1 MAYPPLPVAA
11 DFTDDTAAVGVHAD
25 RHNVTA
31 EAVNEVVTEL
41 GPNPKGTFEHV
52 QDRLDD
58 ADSVTAALALQVL
71 PPDPGAVGD
80 LVAFLASSSVGQA
93 PDVVKFNWTEATDPT
108 MAGGLGHYEIQAAL
122 ASDFSGAVSLG
133 KFYKPAAY
141 YPAAGMFAGAP
152 VAPLYFRIRAV
163 DHYGNESAW
172 YESDGGAVTIATTTL
187 DQLDVDAADLQEIT
201 RAPSPIV
208 NLTAD
213 VATTHT
219 DGTEDDLQTTTLP
232 AGLLAADGD
241 RLEAVFA
248 ATCVGHATATRRLR
262 LYFGGTAVMDTSSL
276 AHGVA
281 GGPYSARLTVV
292 RVSASVVRC
301 TVTAA
306 LPSLP
311 SVSPLP
317 FPLATYTEITGL
329 TLANTQVL
337 KATGVAADTGAASGD
352 IVGRLL
358 TVDFHPAP

>member
-1 MAYPPLPVAA
+1 MAYPPLPVGA

-31 EAVNEVVTEL
+31 QAVNEVVGEL

-80 LVAFLASSSVGQA
+80 MVAFSAESGDPLA
-93 PDVVKFNWTEATDPT
+93 PDVIKFDWTESTDPT
-108 MAGGLGHYEIQAAL
+108 MTGGLGFYEIQADWVG
-122 ASDFSGAVSLG
+122 DFVTPFDLG
-133 KFYKPAAY
+133 RFSKPAVY
-141 YPAAGMFAGAP
+141 YPGLGMFNGSP
-152 VAPLYFRIRAV
+152 IPPLYSRIRAV
-163 DHYGNESAW
+163 DYYGNASAW
-172 YESDGGAVTIATTTL
+172 YEADAGAVTIAPRNL
-187 DQLDVDAADLQEIT
+187 GHLDVDAADLQEIT
-201 RAPSPIV
+201 RAPSPVV

-213 VATTHT
+213 VATTST
-219 DGTEDDLQTTTLP
+219 DGTENDLQTTTLP
-232 AGLLAADGD
+232 AGLLATNGD

-262 LYFGGTAVMDTSSL
+262 LYFGGTAVMDTSAL
-276 AHGVA
+276 IHGA
-281 GGPYSARLTVV
+281 SGGPYSARLTVV

-317 FPLATYTEITGL
+317 FPLGTYTEVTGL